1 MSGRVIV
8 YGDLSKVSSVSGS
21 SIGSVVV
28 SWLDIAR
35 KYEDVVRVCC
45 NVSVLVWVPYTCDL
59 RFGVVDIWGC
69 RRLFAFNN
77 SGCINSEEIISSRLR
92 EVEDVVS
99 RFENVN
105 AIILD
110 CIRFP
115 SLFDCEGF
123 FSCFCDK
130 CVSKAREYSINLEEI
145 RNVLRRFLKYVF
157 YGFNAPRNV
166 VECFS
171 DWIFFKQEC
180 VRDVV
185 DRFRELCRRY
195 NVGLWAA
202 IFPPSFSW
210 LVGQNY
216 DIFTRYVDEIHVML
230 YRKCSGAACL
240 NKEYQMFLKT
250 IMKVLNIDDVN
261 VCKILVQNLTTIH
274 SERSIEEL
282 ENGIEVEVVLREL
295 CKAKILSEKS
305 IPILWY
311 DEHEKE
317 ITNKIIETARLDN
330 YALFIV

>member
-1 MSGRVIV
+1 MSCRVII

-21 SIGSVVV
+21 YIDSVVV
-28 SWLDIAR
+28 SWLDVAK
-35 KYEDVVRVCC
+35 KYEDVVKLCS
-45 NVSVLVWVPYTCDL
+45 NVSILVWVPYTSDL
-59 RFGVVDIWGC
+59 RFGVVDLWGS

-77 SGCINSEEIISSRLR
+77 SGCINNDEIINSRLR
-92 EVEDVVS
+92 EVEDVVT

-115 SLFDCEGF
+115 SPFDCEGF
-123 FSCFCDK
+123 FSCFCDR
-130 CVSKAREYSINLEEI
+130 CLEKAREYSINLEEV
-145 RNVLRRFLKYVF
+145 RNILKRFLKYVF
-157 YGFNAPRNV
+157 YGFNTSKDII
-166 VECFS
+166 EYFS

-180 VRDVV
+180 VRNVV
-185 DRFRELCRRY
+185 EKFRDLCRRY

-216 DIFTRYVDEIHVML
+216 DMFSKYVDEIHVML

-250 IMKVLNIDDVN
+250 LMKVLNIN
-261 VCKILVQNLTTIH
+261 CEISKILVQNLTAIY
-274 SERSIEEL
+274 SEKSIEEL
-282 ENGIEVEVVLREL
+282 ENGIEVEILLREL
-295 CKAKILSEKS
+295 YKAKIFSEKS

-317 ITNKIIETARLDN
+317 ITNKIIEETRLDN